1 MIIFQFLI
9 SELVERLILTERIE
23 SVIHLTYLALIA
35 MAYFSLNAEIIL
47 GIKLTLWQ
55 HIVVEIT
62 EISGFLQNLGLLFG
76 IDFLSFLINGFI
88 LWEICGINVIKV
100 LPKLQ
105 KRFWFFMAIA
115 EEALFLEV
123 SFFFLFLFLPL
134 FWSSN
139 FSCKDFHFSVHW
151 MWYGSHIRIQL
162 DLRKLYSTVK
172 DTPNWPSH
180 TLTEF

>member
-76 IDFLSFLINGFI
+76 IDFLSFLINRFI

-100 LPKLQ
+100 LQNLQ

-115 EEALFLEV
+115 EAALFLEV
-123 SFFFLFLFLPL
+123 SFFFLFLFLPP
-134 FWSSN
+134 F
-139 FSCKDFHFSVHW
+139 
-151 MWYGSHIRIQL
+151 
-162 DLRKLYSTVK
+162 
-172 DTPNWPSH
+172 
-180 TLTEF
+180 